1 MSHQPEPAGDQLEA
15 VYESMIGALARRD
28 IGQLDSLLAE
38 NVEFRSYATGVLP
51 LRGKSDVLEA
61 VKATRDRIYDPV
73 ILSFEHLGAG
83 WLIAAGRLRHTAEGG
98 WMADGRKAALARVID
113 AKVHVSL
120 ASSTA
125 EEARAELGARHADRS
140 GRS

>member
-1 MSHQPEPAGDQLEA
+1 MTRQPEPTGEQLEA
-15 VYESMIGALARRD
+15 VYQSMIGALARRD
-28 IGQLDSLLAE
+28 VGQLDSLLADE
-38 NVEFRSYATGVLP
+38 VEFRSYAT
-51 LRGKSDVLEA
+51 

-73 ILSFEHLGAG
+73 ILSFEHLGDG
-83 WLIAAGRLRHTAEGG
+83 WLIAVGRLRHTAEGG

-113 AKVHVSL
+113 AKVRVSL

-125 EEARAELGARHADRS
+125 DEARAEFAARQADRS